1 VTRQVTLAG
10 ADLSIVL
17 PGSWAVI
24 PLTTAEAGERRVS
37 ALIKKQLGR
46 NDRLA
51 GLRRELRESINMSV
65 REAVDLGAVGLA
77 VSLEILPGIPFP
89 ASLLILPLD
98 WPATVGDPDAP
109 QEQRLLAAYP
119 GSVLV
124 EEGALRPIVRRH
136 ELVSTTYDTESSQD
150 LRINYWLPVGDG
162 GSSIV
167 RVYVKAPMAHTP
179 PLWLE
184 LFDTIIGSLGWLND
198 APAGVEEVIRG

>member
-1 VTRQVTLAG
+1 MTRQVTLTG

-24 PLTTAEAGERRVS
+24 PLTTVEAGEKRVS

-51 GLRRELRESINMSV
+51 GLRRELRESINTSV

-77 VSLEILPGIPFP
+77 ISLEILPGIPFP

-98 WPATVGDPDAP
+98 WPSTATDADAS

-119 GSVLV
+119 GSALV
-124 EEGALRPIVRRH
+124 EEGAERPIVRRH
-136 ELVSTTYDTESSQD
+136 EMVTTTYENESSQD
-150 LRINYWLPVGDG
+150 LKINYWLPVGDG
-162 GSSIV
+162 SRIV

-179 PLWLE
+179 ALWLD

-198 APAGVEEVIRG
+198 ARFGAGEAVRG

>member
-1 VTRQVTLAG
+1 MTRQVTLTG

-24 PLTTAEAGERRVS
+24 PLTSVHAGEQRVS

-51 GLRRELRESINMSV
+51 GLRRELRESINTSV

-77 VSLEILPGIPFP
+77 ISLEILPGIPFP

-98 WPATVGDPDAP
+98 WPSTVHPADAS
-109 QEQRLLAAYP
+109 QAQRLLAAYP
-119 GSVLV
+119 GSELV
-124 EEGALRPIVRRH
+124 DEKAERPIARRH
-136 ELVSTTYDTESSQD
+136 EMVTTTYEDESSQD
-150 LRINYWLPVGDG
+150 LKINYWLPVGD

-179 PLWLE
+179 SLWLD

-198 APAGVEEVIRG
+198 APVGAEEAVRG

>member
-1 VTRQVTLAG
+1 MTRQVTLTG

-24 PLTTAEAGERRVS
+24 PLTTAAAGERRVS

-51 GLRRELRESINMSV
+51 GLRRELRESINESV
-65 REAVDLGAVGLA
+65 REAVDIGAVGLA
-77 VSLEILPGIPFP
+77 ISLEILPGIPFP
-89 ASLLILPLD
+89 ASLVLLPLD
-98 WPATVGDPDAP
+98 WPSTSGGDDVPVA
-109 QEQRLLAAYP
+109 QRLLAAYP

-124 EEGALRPIVRRH
+124 EEGAARPIVRRH
-136 ELVSTTYDTESSQD
+136 EMVTTTYDTETSND
-150 LRINYWLPVGDG
+150 LKINYWLPVAD

-167 RVYVKAPMAHTP
+167 RVYVKAPMVHTP

-184 LFDTIIGSLGWLND
+184 LFDTIIGSLGWLNE
-198 APAGVEEVIRG
+198 ARLEAEEAVRG

>member
-1 VTRQVTLAG
+1 MTRQVTLTG

-51 GLRRELRESINMSV
+51 GLRRDLRESINASV

-77 VSLEILPGIPFP
+77 ISLEILPGIPFP
-89 ASLLILPLD
+89 ASLLLLPLD
-98 WPATVGDPDAP
+98 WPSTAGGADAS

-124 EEGALRPIVRRH
+124 EEGAARPIVRRH
-136 ELVSTTYDTESSQD
+136 EMVTTTYEDESSQD
-150 LRINYWLPVGDG
+150 LKINYWLPVGD

-184 LFDTIIGSLGWLND
+184 LFDTIIGSLGWLNE
-198 APAGVEEVIRG
+198 APAGAEEAVRG